1 MMIEMKERMT
11 CLNSILADREAPF
24 TLEYCQ
30 RWKNNCMLEA
40 YQLVNPK
47 KNCSPTIFYGAWYE
61 DDDESVADFLM
72 KLFEENS
79 VSLDVSPYVS
89 PEFIL
94 DNILPRMVYKDNLP
108 EIQKQNLAYTEYLD
122 LIVLFYLPVEIDALK
137 QNKDSNGQ
145 FSIQVSQSVLE
156 KAGVSLSEAYEHAVE
171 NVKKKT
177 EIIPMW
183 KMLEETGYPID
194 LRELNIQL
202 LVVTID
208 SMHYGAGTLVN
219 SEVLREVS
227 EKIGGDYVVLPSSI
241 HEWIAHPYHEDE
253 LVLCQDL
260 VQVKMRN
267 FSHFNLP
274 EAQPQCSFF
283 HTLVRIR
290 LATYSCNG
298 YEFVSYCR
306 KLPDIQK
313 STGML
318 AYNHGF

>member
-11 CLNSILADREAPF
+11 CLNSILEDREAPF

-30 RWKNNCMLEA
+30 RWKNNCMREA

-108 EIQKQNLAYTEYLD
+108 EIH
-122 LIVLFYLPVEIDALK
+122 
-137 QNKDSNGQ
+137 
-145 FSIQVSQSVLE
+145 
-156 KAGVSLSEAYEHAVE
+156 EHAVE

-194 LRELNIQL
+194 RREINIQL

-208 SMHYGAGTLVN
+208 SRHYGAGTLVN

-253 LVLCQDL
+253 LPMYKAMVEDVNRTAVSL
-260 VQVKMRN
+260 
-267 FSHFNLP
+267 
-274 EAQPQCSFF
+274 EE
-283 HTLVRIR
+283 R
-290 LATYSCNG
+290 LSNSIYHYDAARGSL
-298 YEFVSYCR
+298 EVVSV
-306 KLPDIQK
+306 
-313 STGML
+313 
-318 AYNHGF
+318 

>member
-30 RWKNNCMLEA
+30 RWKNKCMLEA

-79 VSLDVSPYVS
+79 ASLDVSPYVS

-122 LIVLFYLPVEIDALK
+122 LIVLFYLPVEI
-137 QNKDSNGQ
+137 
-145 FSIQVSQSVLE
+145 
-156 KAGVSLSEAYEHAVE
+156 VE

-183 KMLEETGYPID
+183 KMLEDTGYPID

-208 SMHYGAGTLVN
+208 SMYYGAGTLVN

-241 HEWIAHPYHEDE
+241 HEWIAHPYHED
-253 LVLCQDL
+253 
-260 VQVKMRN
+260 
-267 FSHFNLP
+267 
-274 EAQPQCSFF
+274 
-283 HTLVRIR
+283 
-290 LATYSCNG
+290 
-298 YEFVSYCR
+298 
-306 KLPDIQK
+306 KLPMYKAMVEEVNRTEVSLEERLSYSIYHYDAARG
-313 STGML
+313 SL
-318 AYNHGF
+318 EVVSV

>member
-1 MMIEMKERMT
+1 
-11 CLNSILADREAPF
+11 
-24 TLEYCQ
+24 
-30 RWKNNCMLEA
+30 
-40 YQLVNPK
+40 
-47 KNCSPTIFYGAWYE
+47 
-61 DDDESVADFLM
+61 M

-137 QNKDSNGQ
+137 QNKDPNGQ

-156 KAGVSLSEAYEHAVE
+156 RAGVSLSEAYEHAVE

-253 LVLCQDL
+253 LPMYKAMVEDVNRTEVSL
-260 VQVKMRN
+260 
-267 FSHFNLP
+267 
-274 EAQPQCSFF
+274 EE
-283 HTLVRIR
+283 R
-290 LATYSCNG
+290 LSYSIYHYDAARG
-298 YEFVSYCR
+298 SLEVVSV
-306 KLPDIQK
+306 
-313 STGML
+313 
-318 AYNHGF
+318 

>member
-61 DDDESVADFLM
+61 DDDESVAD
-72 KLFEENS
+72 
-79 VSLDVSPYVS
+79 
-89 PEFIL
+89 
-94 DNILPRMVYKDNLP
+94 
-108 EIQKQNLAYTEYLD
+108 LAYTEYLD

-137 QNKDSNGQ
+137 QHKDSNGQ

-194 LRELNIQL
+194 LREINIQL

-208 SMHYGAGTLVN
+208 SRHYGAGTLVN

-253 LVLCQDL
+253 LPMYKAMVEDVNRTEVSL
-260 VQVKMRN
+260 
-267 FSHFNLP
+267 
-274 EAQPQCSFF
+274 EE
-283 HTLVRIR
+283 R
-290 LATYSCNG
+290 LSNSIYHYDAARGSL
-298 YEFVSYCR
+298 EVVSV
-306 KLPDIQK
+306 
-313 STGML
+313 
-318 AYNHGF
+318 

>member
-30 RWKNNCMLEA
+30 RWKNNCMLGA
-40 YQLVNPK
+40 YQLVDPK

-194 LRELNIQL
+194 LREINIQL

-208 SMHYGAGTLVN
+208 SRHYGAGTLVN

-253 LVLCQDL
+253 LPMYKAMVEDVNRTEVSL
-260 VQVKMRN
+260 
-267 FSHFNLP
+267 
-274 EAQPQCSFF
+274 EE
-283 HTLVRIR
+283 R
-290 LATYSCNG
+290 LSNSIYHYDAARGSL
-298 YEFVSYCR
+298 EVVSV
-306 KLPDIQK
+306 
-313 STGML
+313 
-318 AYNHGF
+318 